1 MASMLANDVASLTDR
16 FPSQKDMDVRD
27 TAVLQVTPRT
37 HHPFLVEP
45 TTPACRD
52 VVKSVN
58 DKVN

>member
-1 MASMLANDVASLTDR
+1 MASMLANNVASLTGH
-16 FPSQKDMDVRD
+16 FPSQRDMDVQD

-45 TTPACRD
+45 TTPLCRD
-52 VVKSVN
+52 VVKSVE